1 MTHGERVG
9 NMIASVVR
17 TSADC
22 DAIMMESDM
31 WDALMELLHVHVCAR
46 LCARLGGG

>member
-17 TSADC
+17 ASADC

-31 WDALMELLHVHVCAR
+31 WDALMELRTFMFAR
-46 LCARLGGG
+46 V